1 MFKHPKVVS
10 ITAAKLD
17 AEQQSKEQPIPSN
30 RTATVPHIAI
40 RHMLAVAHSHRSQLV
55 QKKLQSCQ
63 PSVRTRA
70 KILYMP
76 KRSCDDSCNT

>member
-17 AEQQSKEQPIPSN
+17 AKQQSKEELIPPN
-30 RTATVPHIAI
+30 PTASVPHLPI
-40 RHMLAVAHSHRSQLV
+40 RQMLAAPHSHPTQV
-55 QKKLQSCQ
+55 VHKKLQFRQRSA
-63 PSVRTRA
+63 RTLA

-76 KRSCDDSCNT
+76 TRSPADSCNT

>member
-17 AEQQSKEQPIPSN
+17 PKQQSEEELIPPNPTASIPHLPI
-30 RTATVPHIAI
+30 RQ
-40 RHMLAVAHSHRSQLV
+40 MLAAPHSHPTQV
-55 QKKLQSCQ
+55 AQQLQSRK
-63 PSVRTRA
+63 RTLRTPA
-70 KILYMP
+70 KVLYIP